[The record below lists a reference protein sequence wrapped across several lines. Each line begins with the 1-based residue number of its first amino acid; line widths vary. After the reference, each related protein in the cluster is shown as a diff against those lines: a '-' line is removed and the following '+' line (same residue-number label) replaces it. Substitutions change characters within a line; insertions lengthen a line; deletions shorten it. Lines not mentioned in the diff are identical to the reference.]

1 MQCELPASDAQWR
14 SIIECLFVRQTH
26 WVGVRDKEQYLTG
39 DYQSSEHQTNFDLTF
54 PSPNFTTQSMAI
66 GRDDISPRKW
76 LASPCSGSLT
86 PLPACLS
93 FLLGRWPVFA
103 LIPPLAPLLN
113 SSQSHRWDRW
123 EIIQILLPI
132 SQCEHI
138 EAWPRSGYSQFVNRR
153 LNWDAYRLVGKNFFL
168 SDIDW
173 KPYEFWEADCWN
185 ICLVWGNFFGQ
196 MLIDFVRAGW
206 VNNWYVFKVGG
217 KSLFRAL
224 CLRSSNSP
232 SQRSVLTWNLGII

>member
-1 MQCELPASDAQWR
+1 MHAVWAAWLRSAVAFNNWVFICSPDTLSRRQRQGTIFDWRLSELRASDKFWFDFSFSQ
-14 SIIECLFVRQTH
+14 LYNTKHGHRQR
-26 WVGVRDKEQYLTG
+26 WYLT
-39 DYQSSEHQTNFDLTF
+39 TKMTCF
-54 PSPNFTTQSMAI
+54 PLF
-66 GRDDISPRKW
+66 W
-76 LASPCSGSLT
+76 LSH
-86 PLPACLS
+86 PLACLPLLPIRALTS
-93 FLLGRWPVFA
+93 FCA
-103 LIPPLAPLLN
+103 HPPLATLLN

-206 VNNWYVFKVGG
+206 VNN
-217 KSLFRAL
+217 
-224 CLRSSNSP
+224 
-232 SQRSVLTWNLGII
+232 

>member
-1 MQCELPASDAQWR
+1 MHAVWAACLRCAVAFNNWVFICSPDTLSRRQRQGTIFDWRLSELRASDKFW
-14 SIIECLFVRQTH
+14 F
-26 WVGVRDKEQYLTG
+26 D
-39 DYQSSEHQTNFDLTF
+39 SSFSRLYNTKHGKAEMISHQENDLLPPVLALSPTF
-54 PSPNFTTQSMAI
+54 A
-66 GRDDISPRKW
+66 
-76 LASPCSGSLT
+76 

-153 LNWDAYRLVGKNFFL
+153 LNWDAYRLVGKNFFM
-168 SDIDW
+168 SYIDW

-185 ICLVWGNFFGQ
+185 ICLVWGNF
-196 MLIDFVRAGW
+196 
-206 VNNWYVFKVGG
+206 
-217 KSLFRAL
+217 
-224 CLRSSNSP
+224 
-232 SQRSVLTWNLGII
+232 